1 MKEFLES
8 FFSKKLT
15 TYSIIFGM
23 HFVYFI
29 LAIIFQ
35 NIYLVDSFGYLF
47 QAENLMNYG
56 SWYAEDWNAPILID
70 YFSFRPPLY
79 AAFIGIIKFIVNS
92 NYAVLLVQN
101 ILSIVILFLIVDM
114 AKRFEVK
121 REFINMALLAFLI
134 FAPTYIIMA
143 NMIMAET
150 VFCFI
155 IMVVLYAAFRLSYQY
170 HIKYLFIITLGCSAA
185 ILTKPVALFLPL
197 LLLTYFLIVWQKQ
210 KSIAIKSA
218 VIIILFTITFH
229 LICLQQ
235 QHQTEY
241 YHYTSI
247 SAVTQQRYHARY
259 TLANKFGENMA
270 EVWNDSCKEELAKAP
285 NFKTRY
291 IQMNEMGTQVL
302 TTYPIT
308 FLKLYTKG
316 VITFFADPGRHDIF
330 TFFGWRENE
339 KTGLFHRSQS
349 QGVKAIIDAMNTMP
363 LAGLII
369 LLFSLLANILAIAA
383 LAVFAWYEKS
393 RQSRLVLMLVIY
405 FALATGMLG
414 VARYRTVIFPELLL
428 CMALFF
434 QTLHTRFKLHSGKQ
448 SPVPRNT

>member
-1 MKEFLES
+1 
-8 FFSKKLT
+8 
-15 TYSIIFGM
+15 
-23 HFVYFI
+23 
-29 LAIIFQ
+29 
-35 NIYLVDSFGYLF
+35 
-47 QAENLMNYG
+47 MNYG

-101 ILSIVILFLIVDM
+101 ILSISTLILVINM
-114 AKRFEVK
+114 AKRMAISSIY
-121 REFINMALLAFLI
+121 INLALLTLLL

-155 IMVVLYAAFRLSYQY
+155 IMVVLYASFRLTYQY

-185 ILTKPVALFLPL
+185 ILTKPVALFLPIL
-197 LLLTYFLIVWQKQ
+197 LAGYFFWIWHRQSVL
-210 KSIAIKSA
+210 SIKSA
-218 VIIILFTITFH
+218 VIILLFPTITFH
-229 LICLQQ
+229 LVCLQQ
-235 QHQTEY
+235 QHQTGY

-259 TLANKFGENMA
+259 TLANKFGENIA
-270 EVWNDSCKEELAKAP
+270 EAWNDSCKAALAKVP
-285 NFKTRY
+285 DFKTRY
-291 IQMNEMGTQVL
+291 IQMNDMGTQVL
-302 TTYPIT
+302 TAYPIT
-308 FLKLYTKG
+308 FLKLYIKG

-349 QGVKAIIDAMNTMP
+349 QGAKAIMDALNTMP
-363 LAGLII
+363 LPGLII
-369 LLFSLLANILAIAA
+369 LLFSLLENMLAIVTLTA
-383 LAVFAWYEKS
+383 FAWQEKS
-393 RQSRLVLMLVIY
+393 RQSRLILMFVIY

-434 QTLHTRFKLHSGKQ
+434 QIIHTRFKLHSRK
-448 SPVPRNT
+448 

>member
-1 MKEFLES
+1 MKEFLKS
-8 FFSKKLT
+8 LFSKKLT
-15 TYSIIFGM
+15 TYIIIFGM
-23 HFVYFI
+23 HFMYFI
-29 LAIIFQ
+29 MSITFQ

-47 QAENLMNYG
+47 QAENLMQYG
-56 SWYAEDWNAPILID
+56 SWYAEDWHAPILID

-79 AAFIGIIKFIVNS
+79 ASFIGIIKFIINS
-92 NYAVLLVQN
+92 NYAVMFIQN
-101 ILSIVILFLIVDM
+101 ILSISTLLLVINM
-114 AKRFEVK
+114 AKRMAISSIY
-121 REFINMALLAFLI
+121 INLALLTMLL

-197 LLLTYFLIVWQKQ
+197 LLVTYFLIVWQKQ
-210 KSIAIKSA
+210 KLIAIKSA
-218 VIIILFTITFH
+218 VIIILFPTITFH

-259 TLANKFGENMA
+259 TLANKFGENIA
-270 EVWNDSCKEELAKAP
+270 ESWNDSCKTELAKAP
-285 NFKTRY
+285 DFKTRY
-291 IQMNEMGTQVL
+291 IQMNDMGIQVL
-302 TTYPIT
+302 TAYPIT

-316 VITFFADPGRHDIF
+316 VATFFADPGRHDIF

-349 QGVKAIIDAMNTMP
+349 QGAKAIVEALNTMP
-363 LAGLII
+363 ITGLII
-369 LLFSLLANILAIAA
+369 LLFSLLANMLAIVA
-383 LAVFAWYEKS
+383 LAAFAWHEKS
-393 RQSRLVLMLVIY
+393 RQSRLILMLVVY

-414 VARYRTVIFPELLL
+414 VARYRTIIFPELLL
-428 CMALFF
+428 CVALFF
-434 QTLHTRFKLHSGKQ
+434 QTILTRFKLHSGK
-448 SPVPRNT
+448 